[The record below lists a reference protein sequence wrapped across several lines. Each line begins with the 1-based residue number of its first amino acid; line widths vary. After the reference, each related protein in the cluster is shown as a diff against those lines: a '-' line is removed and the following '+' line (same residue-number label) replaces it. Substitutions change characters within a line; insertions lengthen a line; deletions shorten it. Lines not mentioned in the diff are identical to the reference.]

1 MNDELTPDEF
11 SQRRDSGELWQLLDV
26 RESWEIETVS
36 VAGAI
41 CIPMG
46 EIPERRGEL
55 DETIP
60 VAVICHSGVRSARVA
75 TYLAATGF
83 AQVANVTGGIDLW
96 AQTVDTEMTR
106 Y

>member
-11 SQRRDSGELWQLLDV
+11 IQRTNSGELWQLLDV
-26 RESWEIETVS
+26 RESWEIETAS

-46 EIPERRGEL
+46 EIPQRRGEL
-55 DETIP
+55 DEKVP
-60 VAVICHSGVRSARVA
+60 VAVICHSGVRSARVVS
-75 TYLAATGF
+75 YLSATGF
-83 AQVANVTGGIDLW
+83 VQVANVTGGIDLW
-96 AQTVDTEMTR
+96 AQTVDTNMAR